1 MVRIDKMYY
10 INLEHRTDRKEHMEG
25 WLKNLGLL
33 PHSIER
39 IDAVYNKEK
48 GYIGCTQSH
57 IKALETFLESDHN
70 VCCIF
75 EDDYTPVDLGFFLVS
90 LVNIF
95 VKKVDFDIVF
105 LAYNGLVSTETEY
118 QYLVK
123 PSYLQ
128 TMSGYMI
135 TREFAP
141 KLIENLKESMNLALE
156 HEKEYNSKNPKY
168 CNDIYMNKLIPDSKW
183 FVHVPRLGYQIPSY
197 SDLEYRHVNYGGV

>member
-57 IKALETFLESDHN
+57 IKALETFLESGHN

-75 EDDYTPVDLGFFLVS
+75 EDDYAPVNPSFFLVS
-90 LVNIF
+90 LANIF
-95 VKKVDFDIVF
+95 LKNVDFDLIQ
-105 LAYNGLVSTETEY
+105 LSYNGLVSTETEY
-118 QYLVK
+118 PFLVK
-123 PSYLQ
+123 PTHAQ
-128 TMSGYMI
+128 TTSGYMI

-141 KLIENLKESMNLALE
+141 KLLENFKEALHLSLE
-156 HEKEYNSKNPKY
+156 AEETTGKNTNY
-168 CNDIYMNKLIPDSKW
+168 CCDMYWNKLMPESKW
-183 FVHVPRLGYQIPSY
+183 FVHIPRLGYQMESY
-197 SDLEYRHVNYGGV
+197 SDVEGRSVNYKV